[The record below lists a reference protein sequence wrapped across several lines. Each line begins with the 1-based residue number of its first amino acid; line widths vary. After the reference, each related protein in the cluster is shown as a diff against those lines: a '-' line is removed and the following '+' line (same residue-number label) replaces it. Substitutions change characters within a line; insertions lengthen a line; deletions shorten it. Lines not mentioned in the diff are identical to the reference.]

1 MRPGRSAQI
10 KEHAALILHL
20 IGQESDITLRE
31 IRAELA
37 GAGVLAGI
45 GTLWRF
51 SGGLALAT
59 AALP

>member
-1 MRPGRSAQI
+1 MRQGRSAQI

-20 IGQESDITLRE
+20 VGQESGITLRE

-37 GAGVLAGI
+37 GAGVLADI

-51 SGGLALAT
+51 LGGPTLAT